1 MILVCR
7 YFFFPA
13 FAVAVA
19 FRKLPE
25 TNLGSIKIKK
35 NSKATTP
42 KQKNSYFNKY
52 SRYVTWVT
60 Y

>member
-1 MILVCR
+1 MWFSLFFKSKLSFLMILVCR

-35 NSKATTP
+35 KFQGYDT
-42 KQKNSYFNKY
+42 
-52 SRYVTWVT
+52 
-60 Y
+60 

>member
-35 NSKATTP
+35 KFQGYDT
-42 KQKNSYFNKY
+42 
-52 SRYVTWVT
+52 
-60 Y
+60 

>member
-25 TNLGSIKIKK
+25 TNLCSIKFKK
-35 NSKATTP
+35 KYKATTP
-42 KQKNSYFNKY
+42 KQKIATLINIHGTLH
-52 SRYVTWVT
+52 V
-60 Y
+60 